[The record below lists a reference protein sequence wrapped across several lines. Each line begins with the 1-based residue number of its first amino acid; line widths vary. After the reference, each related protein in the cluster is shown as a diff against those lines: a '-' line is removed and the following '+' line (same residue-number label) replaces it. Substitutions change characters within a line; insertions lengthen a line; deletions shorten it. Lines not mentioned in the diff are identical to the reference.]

1 MEPLLEFVPE
11 CITTPRLIVR
21 SPRASDGAALN
32 AAVIESMEALRP
44 YMPWAQSEPSLA
56 QSEGECRRMQARVLL
71 LKNLRQR
78 FRERCYDYK
87 RFRVEAQQER
97 DAKIGDGKKQ

>member
-21 SPRASDGAALN
+21 SARASDGAALN

-44 YMPWAQSEPSLA
+44 YMKTHSTPATAGATAYGTISIV
-56 QSEGECRRMQARVLL
+56 R
-71 LKNLRQR
+71 
-78 FRERCYDYK
+78 
-87 RFRVEAQQER
+87 
-97 DAKIGDGKKQ
+97 